1 MTVGSQLNCG
11 NCATAHKVLVS
22 CQNTPGHAGNSICK
36 LQKIKYFLRE
46 LQYPRQI
53 SNPRA

>member
-11 NCATAHKVLVS
+11 NCATVHKVLVS
-22 CQNTPGHAGNSICK
+22 CQNTPGHTGNSICT